1 MGNSQGGE
9 SKTLSGQA
17 LIDIL
22 NARSMQGN
30 SKSPDTVTYQGIGRY
45 LNEQAGVHSGWNPS
59 HAIERVN
66 RYHDVVDMVDKI
78 GMSEEAGKKLLA
90 QAYKSLNG
98 RDHALEN
105 AKIADPSLKR
115 EPQTVSNSNAPSHS
129 DKPSHPEEL
138 SRQAVTLALNPHSYS
153 SLSGMNA
160 EKLLA
165 LDTRTLQAVVHADNT
180 FVEKTQGHWNLPGNQ
195 QQATALN
202 VKANYNADLCHNLG
216 LAGQTNATPTEAFVN
231 GKDALLKAVS
241 MGFDVYGQHTG
252 QPPDDKAL
260 KAFGQVAMS
269 VNLATSVSTTL
280 TGRGADTISENTMA
294 FSSDGHSMGGSG
306 PKKFGGY

>member
-1 MGNSQGGE
+1 MGNSHGGN
-9 SKTLSGQA
+9 KTQEK
-17 LIDIL
+17 IDLL
-22 NARSMQGN
+22 NARSGRGN
-30 SKSPDTVTYQGIGRY
+30 SDSPDTVTLGGFNSYINQNYDFKHDTWRPQGTG
-45 LNEQAGVHSGWNPS
+45 
-59 HAIERVN
+59 ERVK
-66 RYHDVVDMVDKI
+66 RYHDIEALSTEI
-78 GMSEEAGKKLLA
+78 GMSEKARGNVLA
-90 QAYKSLNG
+90 QAYKTLNG
-98 RDHALEN
+98 RDGALER
-105 AKIADPSLKR
+105 ADIVDPSLKR
-115 EPQTVSNSNAPSHS
+115 EVQSVPNSNAPSNS
-129 DKPSHPEEL
+129 NKPSHPEEL

-165 LDTRTLQAVVHADNT
+165 LDTRTLDAVVHADNA
-180 FVEKTQGHWNLPGNQ
+180 FVEQTRGHWNLPGNQ

-231 GKDALLKAVS
+231 GKDALLKAVN

-252 QPPDDKAL
+252 HPPDDKAL

-294 FSSDGHSMGGSG
+294 FSADGHSMGGSG
-306 PKKFGGY
+306 PKKFGNY